1 MHTFLVQSQ
10 YINISWKLRVFNFF
24 VVKSKLLWAR
34 KNPADPG
41 EKIFKW
47 NVQDS
52 ANSPDLYGSQTNK
65 VRDQTHQCDVD
76 ISWYFKV
83 VGNSENS
90 KFEIVWTDFKGRS
103 HGPRLRM
110 LLNRRKK
117 SPTYVPSRRSMRP
130 KLDRLAER
138 VKGVYHAL
146 GQVPPSKITWK
157 SNIFWKLL
165 PPDTGS
171 PY

>member
-1 MHTFLVQSQ
+1 MCRILRIPPTFTD
-10 YINISWKLRVFNFF
+10 R
-24 VVKSKLLWAR
+24 
-34 KNPADPG
+34 
-41 EKIFKW
+41 
-47 NVQDS
+47 
-52 ANSPDLYGSQTNK
+52 SQTNK

-146 GQVPPSKITWK
+146 RYHLQKSLGNPISFWTCYHLLRAVPTSRLLVPWGQRPPALQSKSK
-157 SNIFWKLL
+157 
-165 PPDTGS
+165 
-171 PY
+171 